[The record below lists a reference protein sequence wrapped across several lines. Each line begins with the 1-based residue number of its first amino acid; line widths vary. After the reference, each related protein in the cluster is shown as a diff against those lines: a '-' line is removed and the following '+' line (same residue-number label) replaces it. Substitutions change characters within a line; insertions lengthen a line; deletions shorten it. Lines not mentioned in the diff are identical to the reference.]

1 MRDTPVEK
9 AWLKFVDAFQAL
21 TNFPPHTED
30 GKKAHKSWEKT
41 LRVADSAA
49 DAVAAQRPTCLRDM
63 ELKIQAWAF
72 TSEVDIGKDI
82 SSLAKWQPNRNA
94 PNSEFIASL
103 RDDILALKRLA
114 WGASIAVGSIA
125 SGPPPMPDMPVH
137 RSLRQRSTPGWVHE
151 TARRWRIHHRNSYP
165 ADRA

>member
-1 MRDTPVEK
+1 MTRDAKKAKNTKNTRQSKRVRDTPVEK

-21 TNFPPHTED
+21 KNFPPHTED

-125 SGPPPMPDMPVH
+125 SGPPPMPDMPVAM
-137 RSLRQRSTPGWVHE
+137 P
-151 TARRWRIHHRNSYP
+151 YP
-165 ADRA
+165 VN